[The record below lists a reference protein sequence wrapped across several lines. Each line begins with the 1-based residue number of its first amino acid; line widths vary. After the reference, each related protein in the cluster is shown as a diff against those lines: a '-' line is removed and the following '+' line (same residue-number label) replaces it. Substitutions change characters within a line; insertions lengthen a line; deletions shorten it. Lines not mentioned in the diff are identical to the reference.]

1 MRHVMSRRDLVR
13 SAAAAGAAVFFSRA
27 AGAAEAAAAGPGLHV
42 GCRDSHLKVTGAADC
57 WAALAAIGADGVEA
71 SIDDALALGG
81 LHPKGYSVA
90 DAAGIE
96 RLAADAKA
104 AGKRIS
110 ALCMANRFEERPDA
124 EVAWCAKAARAAKAL
139 GVPAIRIDVVP
150 RTLARDAFLKLAT
163 ETLKKVMDAT
173 EETGVAFG
181 IENHGNTTND
191 PEFLKALFDGVGAK
205 RLGLTLDTGNFYW
218 YGHPLSKLYAYFEAF
233 APRVFHTHCK
243 NIKYPEAEREKKRP
257 MGWEYGK
264 YNCPID
270 EGDVDFRKI
279 VAILKKAGYA
289 NDLCVEDESL
299 GKFPAAEQVV
309 VLAREVK
316 YLKGLL

>member
-1 MRHVMSRRDLVR
+1 MNRRALM
-13 SAAAAGAAVFFSRA
+13 AGASRWAAVAVFLPRA
-27 AGAAEAAAAGPGLHV
+27 ARAAEAAAAGLHV
-42 GCRDSHLKVTGAADC
+42 GCRDAHLKLTGAADC
-57 WAALAAIGADGVEA
+57 WAALDALGADGVEA

-81 LHPKGYSVA
+81 LYPKGYSVA

-150 RTLARDAFLKLAT
+150 RKLGRDAFLGLAT
-163 ETLKKVMDAT
+163 ETLKKVIEAT

-191 PEFLKALFDGVGAK
+191 PGFLKALFDGVGSK

-218 YGHPLSKLYAYFEAF
+218 YGHPLSKLYEYFEAF

-243 NIKYPEAEREKKRP
+243 NIRYPEAEREKRRA
-257 MGWEYGK
+257 MGWEYAK

-270 EGDVDFRKI
+270 EGDVDFTEV

-299 GKFPAAEQVV
+299 GKLPATEQGK
-309 VLAREVK
+309 VLAREVGF
-316 YLKGLL
+316 LKRLLKA